1 MWKKRIISAAVAS
14 LALGSTAAVIAQGDV
29 RQEDRRADRQEDRRA
44 DRREVN
50 VEIPRKADGT
60 IDTQALTTRIQTL
73 AANGVRD
80 IRIRE
85 NGLTRP
91 EERQVAALAQQ
102 LAARLGFERVRL
114 REDGDR
120 LRIELRDRNDMA
132 RNDER
137 FDRRE
142 DRAERREDRRED
154 RIDRREDRREDRVER
169 AGREDHADR
178 PERQAKVERPERAEK
193 AERQEKV
200 ERPERAERAER
211 VERPEHSG
219 RH

>member
-1 MWKKRIISAAVAS
+1 V
-14 LALGSTAAVIAQGDV
+14 VIAQTDV
-29 RQEDRRADRQEDRRA
+29 RQEDRRADRQEDRRADRQEDRRADRQEDRRA

-60 IDTQALTTRIQTL
+60 IDTQALTARIQTL

-91 EERQVAALAQQ
+91 EEREVAALAQQ

-142 DRAERREDRRED
+142 DRAER
-154 RIDRREDRREDRVER
+154 
-169 AGREDHADR
+169 
-178 PERQAKVERPERAEK
+178 QAKVERPERAEK
-193 AERQEKV
+193 AERPERQEKVERPERQEKV

>member
-14 LALGSTAAVIAQGDV
+14 LTLGSTAAVIAQTDV
-29 RQEDRRADRQEDRRA
+29 RQEDRRADRQEDRRADRQEDRREDRRADRQEDRRA

-60 IDTQALTTRIQTL
+60 IDTQALTARIQKL
-73 AANGVRD
+73 AANGARD

-85 NGLTRP
+85 NGLTGP
-91 EERQVAALAQQ
+91 QERELAALAQQ

-120 LRIELRDRNDMA
+120 LRIELRDRNDVA

-137 FDRRE
+137 FERRE

-154 RIDRREDRREDRVER
+154 RIDRREDRR
-169 AGREDHADR
+169 
-178 PERQAKVERPERAEK
+178 
-193 AERQEKV
+193 
-200 ERPERAERAER
+200 
-211 VERPEHSG
+211 
-219 RH
+219 